1 MGIRQRLR
9 NVAFYSGHYRK
20 AANLVYSMKQT
31 GFVWSFLGLACGLVL
46 NSPAVGQLAENEPR
60 LAARYHV
67 ESGTNRGYLIVKAE
81 MPAGSYI
88 YGIYQ
93 PDESP
98 CSTIEIAQS
107 KQFKVLDKFK
117 ADKQA
122 KVIAKDPVFES
133 KLEKYYDVVQFYVPI
148 ELVDQVDP
156 AEIKPLIRFTGQ
168 MCSDQGYC
176 IPMNGKT
183 MAAKFMGF
191 FQRHAKESSSRLKEK
206 RR

>member
-1 MGIRQRLR
+1 M
-9 NVAFYSGHYRK
+9 
-20 AANLVYSMKQT
+20 
-31 GFVWSFLGLACGLVL
+31 
-46 NSPAVGQLAENEPR
+46 NSPATGQLADNEPR

-81 MPAGSYI
+81 MPVGSYI

-98 CSTIEIAQS
+98 CSKIEIAQS
-107 KQFKVLDKFK
+107 RQFKVLEKFK

-122 KVIAKDPVFES
+122 KVIVKDPVFES
-133 KLEKYYDVVQFYVPI
+133 RLEKYYDVVQFYVPI
-148 ELVDQVDP
+148 ELVGKVDP
-156 AEIKPLIRFTGQ
+156 AEIKPMIRFTGQ

-176 IPMNGKT
+176 IPIQGK
-183 MAAKFMGF
+183 MMPAKFMGF
-191 FQRHAKESSSRLKEK
+191 FQRHAKESSNRSKEK